1 VIVARGDETEAKI
14 AFTFDDGGANMSQ
27 ILDILNN
34 KGIKGTF
41 FLLAGE
47 LRKNPELWQQA
58 VKDGH
63 LICNHTVNHKT
74 NLGKLS
80 DDEIR
85 QEILGWE
92 DAAREVLGQ
101 EYLDRMK
108 TEFPYFRSP
117 GGNKSD
123 KLQKILAELG
133 YTTTIYW
140 SCEDIYFAKHNPGK
154 ISMAQHY
161 IDNAENGAIFLL
173 HPGDC
178 GSVEQIIDGVQA
190 KGYTFTTLQ
199 EALN

>member
-1 VIVARGDETEAKI
+1 
-14 AFTFDDGGANMSQ
+14 MSQ
-27 ILDILNN
+27 ILDILNK

-47 LRKNPELWQQA
+47 LKKNPELWLQA

-74 NLGKLS
+74 NLGDLS

-101 EYLDRMK
+101 EYFDRMK
-108 TEFPYFRSP
+108 AEFPYFRSP

-123 KLQKILAELG
+123 KLQRILAELG

-140 SCEDIYFAKHNPGK
+140 SCEDCYFAKHNPKK
-154 ISMAQHY
+154 ISVAQHY
-161 IDNAENGAIFLL
+161 IDSAKNGAIFLL
-173 HPGDC
+173 HPGDG

-199 EALN
+199 EDLN